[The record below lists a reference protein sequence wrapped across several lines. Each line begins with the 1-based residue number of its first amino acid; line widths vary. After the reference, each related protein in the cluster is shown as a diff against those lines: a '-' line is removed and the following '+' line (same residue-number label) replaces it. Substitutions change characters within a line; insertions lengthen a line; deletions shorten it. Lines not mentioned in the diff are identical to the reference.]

1 MPLPFLATLLI
12 GIALNVISY
21 LLMPKPKQP
30 KPEAARAM
38 DSPTAEAG
46 REIGV
51 IFGTIIVKDGNCLDF
66 SEKTV
71 REYEIKA

>member
-1 MPLPFLATLLI
+1 MPLPFLAVLAI
-12 GIALNVISY
+12 GIALNVISF

-51 IFGTIIVKDGNCLDF
+51 PFGTITIKDGNCLDF
-66 SEKTV
+66 NEKSV